1 MGSAHLLM
9 KHKIFVLILLSLTG
23 LAATTV
29 SISPNPIIVQQG
41 QQFNAAVNM
50 DTPDVL
56 HAFELSLRY
65 DSSMLQYVNVTRGN
79 MFDGQ
84 PIFWWVVKTDTLNTV
99 RVTCIITGQTH
110 TTGPGTLLN
119 FTFTAQN
126 EGCTQLEVAWMMHF
140 TMDPYPFAVADLRPA
155 DVFIGTQ
162 VSYGKI
168 KAFLQGPF
176 DDGGMTNSLN
186 PLLPLISPFAEDP
199 VSVSDIP
206 YDVVDWVLL
215 ELRTD
220 QDAEPVYIK
229 SMWMDKRGYLK
240 IPGKTL
246 LAMTNSPP
254 GPYYVKLKHRNH
266 IPISSA
272 QAFLLS
278 TAGVPT
284 ELDLSLSAN
293 ILVPNAAISV
303 APGVMALRAGDADQN
318 GAVGNN
324 DRDLY
329 WRLQAG
335 KQGYLEADF
344 DLDGNVFPNDLNAL
358 WRPNLQVFQNPHRT
372 EYEHRIVFHLENPRL
387 RKEQEEEYL
396 WLDLMVSADPG
407 EYGLGTGM
415 LLLEYSS
422 EAFGTN
428 LVFAERL
435 EVVPGALLAEGFHNA
450 FNFICNDNQP
460 NRAAIVFEYTGGAQG
475 PIVNGVKACLLQLRI
490 KLEDLS
496 GDYWL
501 NFSPE
506 LMQHQQYM
514 ANNIDSFELVKTL
527 VCDLV
532 FAPRELKIEVQEGF
546 VTLSWEQIPGHLY
559 NVYSSED
566 PVFGAWNPE
575 AVELMNST
583 WTEPV
588 MQNRK
593 FYYVT
598 GSKTN
603 TGF

>member
-1 MGSAHLLM
+1 
-9 KHKIFVLILLSLTG
+9 
-23 LAATTV
+23 
-29 SISPNPIIVQQG
+29 
-41 QQFNAAVNM
+41 M
-50 DTPDVL
+50 DTPDLL
-56 HAFELSLRY
+56 HGFELSLSY
-65 DSSMLQYVNVTRGN
+65 DSSVLEYVNVTRGN
-79 MFDGQ
+79 LFNGQ
-84 PIFWWVVKTDTLNTV
+84 PIFWWRVNTDTLNTV
-99 RVTCIITGQTH
+99 RVGCLITGQEYTM
-110 TTGPGTLLN
+110 GPGTLLN
-119 FTFTAQN
+119 FTFNAQT
-126 EGCTQLEVAWMMHF
+126 EGCTQISVAWMKHF
-140 TMDPYPFAVADLRPA
+140 VMEEQPYPVLDLRPS

-176 DDGGMTNSLN
+176 DDGGMSTSLN
-186 PLLPLISPFAEDP
+186 PLLPLSSPYLEDP
-199 VSVSDIP
+199 ISVAHIP
-206 YDVVDWVLL
+206 PDVVDWVLL

-220 QDAEPVYIK
+220 QDAEPVYAK

-246 LAMTNSPP
+246 FAMTNSPP
-254 GPYYVKLKHRNH
+254 GPYFIKLKHRNH

-272 QAFLLS
+272 QSFLLS
-278 TAGVPT
+278 TTGVPT

-324 DRDLY
+324 DRDFY

-358 WRPNLQVFQNPHRT
+358 WRTNLQVFQNPYRT

-387 RKEQEEEYL
+387 QKEQEEEYL

-415 LLLEYSS
+415 LLLEYSP
-422 EAFGTN
+422 EAFGAN
-428 LVFAERL
+428 LVSQERL
-435 EVVPGALLAEGFHNA
+435 EVVPGVLLADEYRTA
-450 FNFICNDNQP
+450 FNVICNDNQP

-475 PIVNGVKACLLQLRI
+475 PTVSREKACLMQVKI
-490 KLEDLS
+490 KIEDLS
-496 GDYWL
+496 GEFWL
-501 NFSPE
+501 NFCSE
-506 LMQHQQYM
+506 LMQNQQYM
-514 ANNIDSFELVKTL
+514 ANNIDSFELVKTIG
-527 VCDLV
+527 CELV
-532 FAPRELKIEVQEGF
+532 FAPRELKIQEDEGF
-546 VTLSWEQIPGHLY
+546 VTLSWEQFPGHLY

-566 PVFGAWNPE
+566 PVSGEWNPE
-575 AVELMNST
+575 AVELMTST

-588 MQNRK
+588 LPNRK